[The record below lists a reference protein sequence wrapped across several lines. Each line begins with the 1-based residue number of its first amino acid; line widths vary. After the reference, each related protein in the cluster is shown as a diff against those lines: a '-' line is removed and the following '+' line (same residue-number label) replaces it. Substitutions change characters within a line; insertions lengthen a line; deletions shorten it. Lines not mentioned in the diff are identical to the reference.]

1 MKNKFM
7 VSVLLVASV
16 FLVTGCSSKLKN
28 GEEKMVSFKGVESIT
43 ADDFYEMLKEKYG
56 EDEIVDLI
64 DETILN
70 KKYEKST
77 EEDVYVNEQIENI
90 KQQAGEN
97 YLAYLKQYYNADD
110 EAELKSML
118 RLNYKRNKWVEEYT
132 QSKVS
137 EDEISDYYDEKTIGD
152 MKLYHILVTPQ
163 VSSDAT
169 DKEKKAAEKEAK
181 KKAEAII
188 KELDNG
194 ADFKKLAKK
203 YSEDTGT
210 SSKGGSL
217 GYVNRDGYDENF
229 IEGAV
234 DLKKNEYTKTPVK
247 SAYGY
252 HIILKTD
259 QKKKPKLEK
268 VSDDIKKTIANEKLS
283 NDSTL
288 YLKALEA
295 LRKEYKMKISDSKI
309 KQAYNNKQDELY
321 KAQENS
327 NQNAQ

>member
-1 MKNKFM
+1 MKNKLM
-7 VSVLLVASV
+7 VSVLLVASI

-28 GEEKMVSFKGVESIT
+28 GEEKMISFKGADSIT
-43 ADDFYEMLKEKYG
+43 ADDFYEMLKEKYA

-64 DETILN
+64 DETILS

-90 KQQAGEN
+90 KQQSGEN
-97 YLAYLKQYYNADD
+97 YLAYIKQYYNVDN
-110 EAELKSML
+110 ESELKDML
-118 RLNYKRNKWVEEYT
+118 RLNYKRNKCVEEYT
-132 QSKVS
+132 ESKVS
-137 EDEISDYYDEKTIGD
+137 EDEINDYYDEKTIGD

-163 VSSDAT
+163 VNSDAT
-169 DKEKKAAEKEAK
+169 DKEKKAAEKEAR
-181 KKAEAII
+181 KKAQAII

-210 SSKGGSL
+210 SNKGGSL
-217 GYVNRDGYDENF
+217 GYVNRKGYDENF

-283 NDSTL
+283 SDSTL
-288 YLKALEA
+288 YLKALEN
-295 LRKEYKMKISDSKI
+295 LRKEYKLKIKDSKI
-309 KQAYNNKQDELY
+309 KQAYNNKMDALY
-321 KAQENS
+321 KAQEN
-327 NQNAQ
+327 QNAQ